1 LPEIA
6 LGILGE
12 ELAPRAEVLREHL
25 QNLAAIPPDIH
36 VLSVN
41 YLLSITA

>member
-1 LPEIA
+1 LPETA

-12 ELAPRAEVLREHL
+12 ERAPRAGVLREHH
-25 QNLAAIPPDIH
+25 QNLAIPHEIH